1 MISAIEAVD
10 GKMTMVAEI
19 YVNACVVCGEGKR
32 GAVGFRFLHSEA
44 LDTAAKRLG
53 KTIVHGSFAR
63 IFECKESR
71 RDVREQVY
79 HKLIMV

>member
-32 GAVGFRFLHSEA
+32 VRSGSAFCIVRPWTRLLKGSE
-44 LDTAAKRLG
+44 
-53 KTIVHGSFAR
+53 
-63 IFECKESR
+63 
-71 RDVREQVY
+71 
-79 HKLIMV
+79 KL